1 VSILTIIL
9 QHQQEKM
16 QRLNKLVLGVTQ
28 LSKPFLSDRPCVLLQ
43 KRSVPKEK
51 SICSQAH
58 DNPTERKAFPEMPA
72 FQTLNKKSLKQNS
85 VL

>member
-16 QRLNKLVLGVTQ
+16 QRLNRLVLGVTQ
-28 LSKPFLSDRPCVLLQ
+28 LPQPFLSDPTLCVT
-43 KRSVPKEK
+43 PKEIRPEKKK

-58 DNPTERKAFPEMPA
+58 DNPTEKGISRNARLPDPE
-72 FQTLNKKSLKQNS
+72 
-85 VL
+85 